1 MTQLAS
7 DRPLERPEGP
17 GAARLAGTLGIAGL
31 ISGLLLVVA
40 YELTLPR
47 IERNRADALRRAVLE
62 VVPGSTAMQKLVW
75 TGTALVVADGSE
87 PRDAPA
93 IHAAYG
99 TGGEFRGYAIPGEA
113 AGFQDV
119 IKLLYGFDPARRRIV
134 GMRVLES
141 KETPG
146 LGDKIYKDPA
156 FARNFDELAVE
167 PAIVA
172 VKTGTRRL
180 PHEVDAIT
188 GATISSKAVVRI
200 LNGSFAMW
208 ASRLPAPGSEPALRT
223 EGPR

>member
-7 DRPLERPEGP
+7 DRPPEAVEGP

-31 ISGLLLVVA
+31 ISGLLLVIA

-75 TGTALVVADGSE
+75 TGTALVVADGGESQ
-87 PRDAPA
+87 DAPA

-99 TGGEFRGYAIPGEA
+99 AGGEFLGYAIPGEA

-156 FARNFDELAVE
+156 FARNFEELAVE

-200 LNGSFAMW
+200 LNGSFAAW

-223 EGPR
+223 EGTR